1 MIFKNRLS
9 DSADLLNVPKS
20 PHPLFQV
27 TKKYTLKKNVIFLKS
42 QKTAVISILYTQI
55 HNFDKLPY
63 EYRIKTE
70 EKTNFP

>member
-1 MIFKNRLS
+1 MIS
-9 DSADLLNVPKS
+9 GD
-20 PHPLFQV
+20 
-27 TKKYTLKKNVIFLKS
+27 KKMYLKKKRNFFLNHK
-42 QKTAVISILYTQI
+42 KTAVISILYTQI